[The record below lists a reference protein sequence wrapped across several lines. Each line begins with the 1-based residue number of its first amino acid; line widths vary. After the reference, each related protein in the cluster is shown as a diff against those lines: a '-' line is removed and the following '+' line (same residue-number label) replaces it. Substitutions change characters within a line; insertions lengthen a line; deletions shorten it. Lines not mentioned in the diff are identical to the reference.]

1 MRLEE
6 IVKKDRLHSPI
17 VGRGERESLL
27 YNMKKNMMNR
37 YSLSIL
43 IIAQVVVV

>member
-1 MRLEE
+1 VRLEE

-17 VGRGERESLL
+17 VGRGKSLL